1 MYLNSV
7 CNILDTSPIYKC
19 YSAIV
24 CVIIA
29 APAAAAAAVDDDG
42 YDMIG
47 WW

>member
-7 CNILDTSPIYKC
+7 CNILDTSRIYKC

-29 APAAAAAAVDDDG
+29 AAAAAAAVDDDG

>member
-7 CNILDTSPIYKC
+7 CNILDTSRIYKC

-29 APAAAAAAVDDDG
+29 AAAAAAAVDDDG

-47 WW
+47 W

>member
-7 CNILDTSPIYKC
+7 CTILDTSPIYKC

-29 APAAAAAAVDDDG
+29 AAAVDDDG

-47 WW
+47 W

>member
-7 CNILDTSPIYKC
+7 CNILDTSRIYKC